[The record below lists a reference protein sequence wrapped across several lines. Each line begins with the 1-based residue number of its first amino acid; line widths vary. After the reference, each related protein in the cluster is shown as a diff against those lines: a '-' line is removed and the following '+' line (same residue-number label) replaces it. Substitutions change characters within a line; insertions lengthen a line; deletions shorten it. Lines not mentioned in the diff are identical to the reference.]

1 MSKLKICSLLK
12 IWNMN
17 KFSGIIGVFNCQG
30 AGNWPLKQRPDS
42 ESSTPLAISGHVS
55 PFDVEYLAE
64 VAGDNWNGDTAV
76 YAFFSG

>member
-1 MSKLKICSLLK
+1 MVKIRSLLK

-30 AGNWPLKQRPDS
+30 AGTWPLKQRPNS
-42 ESSTPLAISGHVS
+42 ESTPLAISGHVS
-55 PFDVEYLAE
+55 PLDVEYLSE
-64 VAGDNWNGDTAV
+64 VAGDNWNGDSAV